1 VPENTA
7 LGDAAKSL
15 FTSHSRRGGTLTVLV
30 STPMSEVHFI
40 GGTAAP
46 DDRLEDHALYFNREI
61 SWLAFNRRVL
71 EEAQDSS
78 WPILERLKF
87 LAIFH
92 SNLDEFF
99 MIRVSGLHE
108 QLEASVTERSADG
121 LSAPEQLRL
130 IREIVERDAGD
141 AMRLLR
147 EDLQPRLAEAGVRV
161 LRWKEIE
168 PERRKELTAYFE
180 NVVYP
185 VLTPLAFDPAHP
197 FPFVSNLSLSL
208 AVELSEKKEKKAAF
222 ARVKVPA
229 SLSRFVPVPGAAGKE
244 MEFVLL
250 EELVEAHLERLFPGM
265 EILNASA
272 FRVTRDADFE
282 IREDE
287 AGDLLRNVVENVR
300 RRRFGAAIRL
310 EVESRCPEPV
320 RELLR
325 TQLELEPG
333 DVYAIDGPLGAAD
346 FLSVL
351 KLDLPALKDAPYLPG
366 SRALFEAPADV
377 FETIRKG
384 DVLLHHPYDSFQPVL
399 RFLETAAVDKDVLAI
414 KMTLY
419 RTGADS
425 PIVAALARAA
435 ENGKQ
440 VAVLVELK
448 ARFDEE
454 NNIQW
459 ARSLERAGVHVAY
472 GVEGLKTHAKI
483 ALVVRR
489 EGATMRRY
497 VHVGTGNYN
506 SSTARVY
513 TDVGL
518 FTARADFGHD
528 ASELFNF
535 LTGFSKKTKYRR
547 LGVAP
552 FSLHEK
558 VVALIDREAEK
569 AREGKPAG
577 ITAKLNALVDPTVI
591 RALYRASQAGVSI
604 QLSVRGI
611 CCLRPGI
618 PGISEN
624 VHVSSVVGRFLEH
637 SRVFSFG
644 AGDEEEIFISSADW
658 MPRNFYR
665 RVELMTPIL
674 DEKCR
679 EKLRQEV
686 LEKITADNCR
696 ARDLQ
701 TDGTYLRREPG
712 SAEKADTQQDL
723 LDRLARR
730 GLKAVPAL

>member
-1 VPENTA
+1 
-7 LGDAAKSL
+7 
-15 FTSHSRRGGTLTVLV
+15 
-30 STPMSEVHFI
+30 MSEVHFI
-40 GGTAAP
+40 GGAATP
-46 DDRLEDHALYFNREI
+46 DDRLEDHSLYFNREL
-61 SWLAFNRRVL
+61 SWLEFNRRVL
-71 EEAQDSS
+71 EEARDAD
-78 WPILERLKF
+78 WPLLERLKF
-87 LAIFH
+87 LSIFH

-108 QLEASVTERSADG
+108 QLEAAVTERSADG

-130 IREIVERDAGD
+130 IREIVERDGGL
-141 AMRLLR
+141 AMQTLR
-147 EDLQPRLAEAGVRV
+147 EDLQTKLAEAGVRV
-161 LRWKEIE
+161 LKWKEIE

-180 NVVYP
+180 SVVYP

-208 AVELSEKKEKKAAF
+208 AVELSEKKEKRAAF

-229 SLSRFVPVPGAAGKE
+229 SLSRFVPVPGATGGGL
-244 MEFVLL
+244 EFLLL

-265 EILNASA
+265 EILGASA
-272 FRVTRDADFE
+272 FRVTRDADIE

-310 EVESRCPEPV
+310 EVENRCPETV

-325 TQLELEPG
+325 TQLELDLG

-346 FLSVL
+346 FLAVL
-351 KLDLPALKDAPYLPG
+351 KLDLPDLKDAPYLPG
-366 SRALFEAPADV
+366 SRTLFEPPADV

-384 DVLLHHPYDSFQPVL
+384 DILLHHPYDSFGPVQH
-399 RFLETAAVDKDVLAI
+399 FLETAAADKDVLAI

-419 RTGADS
+419 RAGADS

-472 GVEGLKTHAKI
+472 GVGGLKTHAKI

-497 VHVGTGNYN
+497 VHIGTGNYN
-506 SSTARVY
+506 PATSRVY
-513 TDVGL
+513 TDLGL

-535 LTGFSKKTKYRR
+535 LTGFSKRTKYRR
-547 LGVAP
+547 LAVAP

-558 VVALIDREAEK
+558 VVGLIDREAEK
-569 AREGKPAG
+569 ARQGKPASV
-577 ITAKLNALVDPTVI
+577 IVKMNALVDPTVI
-591 RALYRASQAGVSI
+591 RALYRASQSGVPI
-604 QLSVRGI
+604 QLAVRGI
-611 CCLRPGI
+611 CCLRPGVSGVSDEI
-618 PGISEN
+618 R
-624 VHVSSVVGRFLEH
+624 VSSVVGRFLEH

-644 AGDEEEIFISSADW
+644 VGEEEEIYISSADW

-674 DEKCR
+674 DEKAR
-679 EKLRQEV
+679 EKIRQEI
-686 LEKITADNCR
+686 LEPIVADNTR

-701 TDGTYLRREPG
+701 SDGSYVRRHPATNEPPF
-712 SAEKADTQQDL
+712 DTQQTL
-723 LDRLARR
+723 LDKLARR